1 MKVSLFKFNSKGFTL
16 IELLITLAIL
26 GVLGVMIAPVVQ
38 IEMQRQ
44 KENELR
50 IALRDIRKAID
61 AYKAAADSGR
71 IEKAEGAS
79 GYPKTLDQ
87 LVKGV
92 ADKKNAKSS
101 KIFFLR
107 RIPVDPMTSN
117 NLTKDEINNGIYG
130 WGLRSY
136 ASDPDSPVAG
146 DDIFDIYST
155 SSGIGLNKIPYA
167 KW

>member
-1 MKVSLFKFNSKGFTL
+1 
-16 IELLITLAIL
+16 
-26 GVLGVMIAPVVQ
+26 
-38 IEMQRQ
+38 
-44 KENELR
+44 
-50 IALRDIRKAID
+50 
-61 AYKAAADSGR
+61 
-71 IEKAEGAS
+71 
-79 GYPKTLDQ
+79 
-87 LVKGV
+87 
-92 ADKKNAKSS
+92 
-101 KIFFLR
+101 
-107 RIPVDPMTSN
+107 MTSN